1 MFYFTPKEH
10 KIGKGSF
17 EMHEKELQFGLL
29 LDFYGELIS
38 EKRRMVIDMYFNND
52 YSLSEIAEQIGI
64 TRQGVLDS
72 IKKGKDELSF
82 FEEKLGLAKRFEENE
97 KNARQIRDII
107 SSEQEFPQKKAE
119 MINSLLLKITG

>member
-1 MFYFTPKEH
+1 
-10 KIGKGSF
+10 
-17 EMHEKELQFGLL
+17 MHEKELQFGLL

-72 IKKGKDELSF
+72 IKKGKEELSF

-97 KNARQIRDII
+97 NNARLIQEII
-107 SSEQEFPQKKAE
+107 SSEQEFPREKLEK
-119 MINSLLLKITG
+119 INSLLLKITG

>member
-1 MFYFTPKEH
+1 LLYTTTERTPVK
-10 KIGKGSF
+10 
-17 EMHEKELQFGLL
+17 MHEKELQFGLL

-38 EKRRMVIDMYFNND
+38 EKRRTVLDMYYNND
-52 YSLSEIAEQIGI
+52 YSLSEISEQIGI

-97 KNARQIRDII
+97 KTVQKIRDIL
-107 SSEQEFPQKKAE
+107 SSEKNISEESSQR
-119 MINSLLLKITG
+119 INMLLLTLIG